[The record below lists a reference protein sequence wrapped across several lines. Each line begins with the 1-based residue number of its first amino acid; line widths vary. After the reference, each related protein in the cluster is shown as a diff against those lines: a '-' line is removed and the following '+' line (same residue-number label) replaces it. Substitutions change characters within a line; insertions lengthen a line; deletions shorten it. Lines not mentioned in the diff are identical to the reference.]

1 MSISNDLSYFGTK
14 DFIHFLSNCDN
25 ITFEKAITYINIKG
39 FFEGMFDNLLFDD
52 KNTLIEAMEFANSS
66 YTLVRDYL
74 EAKYNVKIY

>member
-1 MSISNDLSYFGTK
+1 MSVSNDLSYFGTK

-39 FFEGMFDNLLFDD
+39 FYEGLYDYLLFDD
-52 KNTLIEAMEFANSS
+52 RNLLIEAMEFADSS
-66 YTLVRDYL
+66 YASIRDYL

>member
-1 MSISNDLSYFGTK
+1 MPFPKDLNFNEK
-14 DFIHFLSNCDN
+14 EKFILFLSSCDDIAFN
-25 ITFEKAITYINIKG
+25 KAIEYINIKG
-39 FFEGMFDNLLFDD
+39 FFEGMFDYLLFDN